1 MKIYY
6 SNPHISPSSAR
17 GFSSESGT
25 SKDTKVS
32 EVSYLNEITE
42 EIVKLQNSEA
52 QLARQYGMSGA
63 IDSVEVLMKTKALA
77 LSDGSS
83 QSILS
88 LTCLARLYD
97 LRVEFTRIQKQVRT
111 KLEIPFLVPNCPI
124 IPHCPPRTNASRFWA
139 ILIGID
145 AYQSS
150 PLHGCVS
157 DAISMEKYLIEVLG
171 VPKNRIQTL
180 HGPQIRTSDVS
191 TLPNRANIIRMLLSL
206 TGNPDIDT
214 GDNIII
220 YYSGHG
226 SYYPCSEYYFDKD
239 PPCTTVSIAGAGSIE
254 ALCPM
259 DRGALDENRVPI
271 PDISD
276 REFNSI
282 LTQISRSKGHRI
294 TVILDCCHA
303 GSITRGFEDQGARQM
318 PPLSRASLEEMLVSA
333 DRTMRNFP
341 GYRSVL
347 AEEWYPNMDS
357 HVVLAACREYEF
369 AKARRVT
376 REDGTVG
383 FSGIFTESLIGLL
396 KSGTLGEGSTYLDLV
411 DTLPRFTFQ
420 TPVVAGKRKNSRFW
434 DQD

>member
-1 MKIYY
+1 MQRYY
-6 SNPHISPSSAR
+6 SEPHISPPSAR

-42 EIVKLQNSEA
+42 EIAQLQNSEA
-52 QLARQYGMSGA
+52 QLARQYGMSGV

-97 LRVEFTRIQKQVRT
+97 LRVQFTRIQKTVRT
-111 KLEIPFLVPNCPI
+111 KLEIPFLVPNCSPI
-124 IPHCPPRTNASRFWA
+124 IPHCPPRTSASRFWA

-145 AYQSS
+145 GYQSS
-150 PLHGCVS
+150 PLRGCVS
-157 DAISMEKYLIEVLG
+157 DAISMEKFLIEVLG

-180 HGPQIRTSDVS
+180 HGPQIHTSDVS
-191 TLPNRANIIRMLLSL
+191 TLPNRANIIRMLRSL
-206 TGNPDIDT
+206 AGNPDIET

-226 SYYPCSEYYFDKD
+226 
-239 PPCTTVSIAGAGSIE
+239 TTVSIAGAGSIE

-259 DRGALDENRVPI
+259 DRDMLDENGVTI

-303 GSITRGFEDQGARQM
+303 GSITR
-318 PPLSRASLEEMLVSA
+318 
-333 DRTMRNFP
+333 
-341 GYRSVL
+341 
-347 AEEWYPNMDS
+347 
-357 HVVLAACREYEF
+357 
-369 AKARRVT
+369 
-376 REDGTVG
+376 
-383 FSGIFTESLIGLL
+383 
-396 KSGTLGEGSTYLDLV
+396 
-411 DTLPRFTFQ
+411 
-420 TPVVAGKRKNSRFW
+420 
-434 DQD
+434 